1 MKKLT
6 RTFTTL
12 GVATLTIALGVSP
25 ATVATAST
33 LSAAGGNGG
42 TFSVG
47 ELDPPSFIPGQN
59 EGAALDE
66 LNALFAPLTKFNAQ
80 GKLEY
85 VQAQSVTASAG
96 ATVWTIRSS
105 RAGLSRTV
113 SRSLRRATSTPGTPR
128 PTGPMRGPTTATW
141 PTSPVT
147 RPSTPSRASPP
158 PRCCRA

>member
-42 TFSVG
+42 TFTVG
-47 ELDPPSFIPGQN
+47 ELEPPSFIPGEN

-80 GKLEY
+80 GQLEHI
-85 VQAQSVTASAG
+85 QAQSVTPSAG
-96 ATVWTIRSS
+96 DTVWTIKIKPGWTFQDGEPVTAQSYIN
-105 RAGLSRTV
+105 AWN
-113 SRSLRRATSTPGTPR
+113 ATAYA
-128 PTGPMRGPTTATW
+128 PMRGPTTATW
-141 PTSPVT
+141 PTSPAT
-147 RPSTPSRASPP
+147 RPSTPSRASRRQ
-158 PRCCRA
+158 RCSRA